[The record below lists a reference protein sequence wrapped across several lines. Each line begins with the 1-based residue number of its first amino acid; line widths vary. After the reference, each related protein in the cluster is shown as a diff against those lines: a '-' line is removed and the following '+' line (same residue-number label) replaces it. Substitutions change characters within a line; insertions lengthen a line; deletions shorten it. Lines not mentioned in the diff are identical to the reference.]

1 MGENWGKSGKIEK
14 NQGKSEKIGKKC
26 NQPEK
31 IRKKLLRIWNWG
43 KFFPKT
49 NLLSASFIEFWY
61 IKNSLLLKTCF
72 MLVIR
77 DRDM

>member
-43 KFFPKT
+43 KFFPKN

-61 IKNSLLLKTCF
+61 IKNRVKFTPKWI
-72 MLVIR
+72 LVCA
-77 DRDM
+77 